1 MLQKDAKPG
10 DVRFVDVNGD
20 GTIDDEDRTKIGKG
34 SPDWILGA
42 NISIGWKGIDFSAL
56 LYASIGND
64 VFDASY
70 RSDYPYL
77 NMPRYMLS
85 RWTGPNSFDR
95 ILRLARNVDAV
106 NWQSS
111 DLYVHDG
118 SFLRLRNLQIGYTM
132 PEKWMKTI
140 FVQRLRLYVGVE
152 NLFTLTRYD
161 GFDPEIASGGTSTGV
176 DRGVYPTPRT
186 VSVGAQVTF

>member
-1 MLQKDAKPG
+1 MLQPDAKPG
-10 DVRFVDVNGD
+10 DVRFVDTNED
-20 GTIDDEDRTKIGKG
+20 GVINDEDRVKIGKG

-42 NISIGWKGIDFSAL
+42 NLNIGWKGIDLSVL
-56 LYASIGND
+56 LYASLGND
-64 VFDASY
+64 IFDASY

-85 RWTGPNSFDR
+85 RWTGPGSSDR
-95 ILRLARNVDAV
+95 IPRLSREVDAT

-111 DLYVHDG
+111 DLYVHDA
-118 SFLRLRNLQIGYTM
+118 SFLRLRNLQLGYTL
-132 PEKWMKTI
+132 PEKWMKKI
-140 FVQRLRLYVGVE
+140 YVHKLRFYAGVE
-152 NLFTLTRYD
+152 NLFTVTRYE

-186 VSVGAQVTF
+186 VSIGAQVTF